1 LLFLK
6 NDEKVSQMDFS
17 SSTYFLS
24 PEQEIFAKYANI
36 CKNKKGKKENQ
47 RLKKRKKKRRR
58 QK

>member
-1 LLFLK
+1 LK